1 MERLAWIVDGW
12 MSLTLF
18 TKNLDVRWF
27 MLNLRCLTGFWI
39 RLWLSRDFF
48 LLSVETAT
56 FNLPRIF
63 LKWLVF
69 YLSILSRDL
78 LFRCNGI
85 MFQTCLNLTM
95 RNQNGID
102 KVVQISLL
110 LTWETLTRV
119 STVST
124 SDNDH

>member
-1 MERLAWIVDGW
+1 
-12 MSLTLF
+12 
-18 TKNLDVRWF
+18 
-27 MLNLRCLTGFWI
+27 
-39 RLWLSRDFF
+39 
-48 LLSVETAT
+48 
-56 FNLPRIF
+56 
-63 LKWLVF
+63 
-69 YLSILSRDL
+69 
-78 LFRCNGI
+78 

-95 RNQNGID
+95 RNQNGVD